1 MYDWRITN
9 DDEGSNNNDEDDKML
24 LWNDWLTKD
33 QMALSLVGTVTAD
46 SQLRKLFARREQI

>member
-9 DDEGSNNNDEDDKML
+9 DDEGSDNNDEDDKML

-33 QMALSLVGTVTAD
+33 QMALSLFGTVTAD
-46 SQLRKLFARREQI
+46 SQLRKLFASREQI

>member
-1 MYDWRITN
+1 MYDWRIPN
-9 DDEGSNNNDEDDKML
+9 DDEGSDNNDEDDKML

>member
-9 DDEGSNNNDEDDKML
+9 DDEGSDNNDEDDKML

-33 QMALSLVGTVTAD
+33 QMALSLFGTVTAD